1 MASISPIP
9 PVAPV
14 PSVVPAGRMARTPQ
28 PLLALPGGLELR
40 PWHSRDAGVL
50 VAAGQDPA
58 IRKWNRLVVASSDDA
73 RRRIERMHERW
84 RAEEA
89 AIWAIARAD
98 IGEAVGLIGWGDIDL
113 DDGNAEIVYWVL
125 PTARGGG
132 VVVEAT
138 KRLSRWALEDLGLHR
153 LRLCHSTANPASC
166 RVAEKAGFS
175 FEGTQ
180 RSALLHE
187 DGWHDEHLHSLVQGD
202 I

>member
-89 AIWAIARAD
+89 AIWAIAGTD
-98 IGEAVGLIGWGDIDL
+98 TGEAVGLIGWGDIDL
-113 DDGNAEIVYWVL
+113 VDGNAEIVYWVL
-125 PTARGGG
+125 PAARGGG